1 MNSIINK
8 FIKFQIYKL
17 LYLYKKYFFE
27 NNKNNM
33 GISFKNFDL
42 LSPNITLYYK
52 TQHRHSSYF
61 SAFLTLF
68 SILLIIIFSIIF
80 GKDLRRTNPSAF
92 FYNRFIEEITPLPY
106 NSSGLFHLINVTD
119 DQITYDS
126 SRVFSIIGI
135 NNYMH
140 LYDFNNLESFDH
152 YIYNFCKEN
161 DIKGIE
167 DVFDNTH
174 AYNKLFC
181 IKKFY
186 NKTTQKVYNLE
197 QNEYPYPQIING
209 ASNAKASIYGIVIE
223 KCKNST
229 IINNNNCYSEE
240 IIDNLLKKLIGYSID
255 FLDHNILIENY
266 KHPISNIYHTI
277 MNQYNFGV
285 GYTTNHLNFVPTM
298 LKSNDGYFLDN
309 IHIKNSYKFSYNEK
323 LISLFS
329 EEDNPNKGIFAAF
342 YFWFQNQEDN
352 FVRSYKRIQDILGS
366 ITGITKII
374 ILIAKFINILIH
386 KYIYLNDINVD
397 IQNNFSKCFDKV
409 TSSTLNH
416 SPLIKIKNN
425 NNLNSKLKFNVDKS
439 NIQINNFAS
448 DSKQIN
454 ENFKNSNNPQNKI
467 KIHFWGII
475 NNYFFKEKDQIITKL
490 SKLRKNIISEEIM
503 FQYYFIMHSKSLL
516 FKNEFSD
523 DLDLFND
530 YKFIINTNLNN

>member
-1 MNSIINK
+1 
-8 FIKFQIYKL
+8 
-17 LYLYKKYFFE
+17 
-27 NNKNNM
+27 M

-52 TQHRHSSYF
+52 TQIRHSSYF

-68 SILLIIIFSIIF
+68 SILLIIIFSIVF

-140 LYDFNNLESFDH
+140 VYDFNNLESFDH

-323 LISLFS
+323 YTYLFS
-329 EEDNPNKGIFAAF
+329 EDESLNKDIYGVC
-342 YFWFQNQEDN
+342 YFWIQNQEET
-352 FVRSYKRIQDILGS
+352 FARSYK
-366 ITGITKII
+366 KICW
-374 ILIAKFINILIH
+374 L
-386 KYIYLNDINVD
+386 
-397 IQNNFSKCFDKV
+397 
-409 TSSTLNH
+409 
-416 SPLIKIKNN
+416 
-425 NNLNSKLKFNVDKS
+425 
-439 NIQINNFAS
+439 
-448 DSKQIN
+448 
-454 ENFKNSNNPQNKI
+454 
-467 KIHFWGII
+467 
-475 NNYFFKEKDQIITKL
+475 
-490 SKLRKNIISEEIM
+490 
-503 FQYYFIMHSKSLL
+503 
-516 FKNEFSD
+516 
-523 DLDLFND
+523 
-530 YKFIINTNLNN
+530 